1 MAKIKSYDAIIIGS
15 GQGGNPLMFDLANRG
30 KKVAMI
36 EKNELGG
43 SCINFGCTPTKTL
56 IASSNLLYRIQRSN
70 ELGIITRNTE
80 LDFKKVMDRK
90 NSIIK
95 SFRTSIED
103 RIKKNKNI

>member
-1 MAKIKSYDAIIIGS
+1 
-15 GQGGNPLMFDLANRG
+15 
-30 KKVAMI
+30 MI

-90 NSIIK
+90 NSKNSIIK